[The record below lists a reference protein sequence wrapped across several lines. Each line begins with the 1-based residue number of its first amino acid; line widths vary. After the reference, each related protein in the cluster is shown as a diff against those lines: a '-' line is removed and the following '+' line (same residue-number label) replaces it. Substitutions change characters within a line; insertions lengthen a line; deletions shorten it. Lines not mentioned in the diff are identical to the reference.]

1 MDIRILDGADAV
13 AEEAAAR
20 IAARIKARP
29 DLALAVPTGL
39 TPVKMYRRLVDA
51 HCAGRLNLGRVRW
64 FALDEFFG
72 VPATH
77 PGSFRRWLME
87 RLIRPADLDP
97 ARLFSLQGDVSNPGA
112 EAAAYEDRIRDAG
125 GLDAA
130 ILGVGRN
137 GHLAFNE
144 PGAAADSRSGI
155 RTLTEATRQANAY
168 LFPGGGIPTHGLS
181 MGLGTLAEARSLLL
195 LATGASKA
203 AAVQAMTRPSTD
215 VSSCPA
221 ALLRDHP
228 DAAALVDREAAA
240 SLQVVA

>member
-1 MDIRILDGADAV
+1 MDIEIFDGADAV
-13 AEEAAAR
+13 AEEAATR
-20 IAARIKARP
+20 IAARITAQP
-29 DLALAVPTGL
+29 DVALAVPTGL

-51 HCAGRLNLGRVRW
+51 HRAGRLDLGRVRW

-72 VPATH
+72 VPPTH

-87 RLIRPADLDP
+87 RLIHAADLDP
-97 ARLFSLQGDVSNPGA
+97 ARLFSLRGDTADPVA
-112 EAAAYEDRIRDAG
+112 EAAAYEDRIRAAG
-125 GLDAA
+125 GLDLA

-144 PGAAADSRSGI
+144 PGAAPDSVTGI

-168 LFPGGGIPTHGLS
+168 LFPGGGVPTHGLS
-181 MGLGTLAEARSLLL
+181 MGLGTLAAAGSLLL

-203 AAVQAMTRPSTD
+203 DAVRAMTQPSTD
-215 VSSCPA
+215 LGVCPA

-228 DAAALVDREAAA
+228 DAVALVDREAAA
-240 SLQVVA
+240 ALQVVA

>member
-1 MDIRILDGADAV
+1 MDIKILDGADAV

-20 IAARIKARP
+20 IAARITAQP

-51 HCAGRLNLGRVRW
+51 HRAGRLDLGRVRW

-87 RLIRPADLDP
+87 RLIRPAGLDQGQ
-97 ARLFSLQGDVSNPGA
+97 LFSLRGDTPDPSA
-112 EAAAYEDRIRDAG
+112 EAAVYEDRIRAAG
-125 GLDAA
+125 GLDVA

-144 PGAAADSRSGI
+144 PGVPADSPSGI

-168 LFPGGGIPTHGLS
+168 LFPGGGVPTHGLS
-181 MGLGTLAEARSLLL
+181 MGLGTLAAARSLLL

-203 AAVQAMTRPSTD
+203 DAVQAMTQPSTD
-215 VSSCPA
+215 VAACPA
-221 ALLRDHP
+221 ALLLGHP

-240 SLQVVA
+240 FLQVVA